1 MKNLIEPLLQ
11 ACRSAVKRASESLSL
26 LVNSKVTGDVQG
38 VTLMPLESL
47 LVKFQGIQ
55 DQVLGIATRIEG
67 KLKGF
72 LLLIINIDLVSHLL
86 DLVLTNYEPYIR
98 EEDLTMNLEEDII
111 KETANVIIG
120 NFISELN
127 NTLKLSE
134 SYSLPSIAVD
144 VIAVL
149 LDQLCANLA
158 LECRNVLVFHI
169 NLKFAEHRHTVSIIF
184 LLKPLGENL

>member
-1 MKNLIEPLLQ
+1 
-11 ACRSAVKRASESLSL
+11 
-26 LVNSKVTGDVQG
+26 
-38 VTLMPLESL
+38 MPLESL

-72 LLLIINIDLVSHLL
+72 LLLIINTDLVSHLL

-120 NFISELN
+120 SFISELN
-127 NTLKLSE
+127 NTLKLSV
-134 SYSLPSIAVD
+134 SYNLPSIAVD

-149 LDQLCANLA
+149 L
-158 LECRNVLVFHI
+158 EPF
-169 NLKFAEHRHTVSIIF
+169 S
-184 LLKPLGENL
+184 